1 MKQRLL
7 LALLMLLTSA
17 GFMKVDGQTIVLPK
31 SETSEKVTLTFTG
44 KFSASSYPIVYGT
57 KDGTQV
63 RLQPTGTPGN
73 TVVYSLASSANVDT
87 TYTFNNAYAA
97 AWGEVGVTLDGKVNK
112 FYMAQSDKFTP
123 TITSLSFTNNT
134 VLNYLNLEEASGLTS
149 LNVSGN
155 KELTEIVNLGKAVNL
170 ATLNAASCGFSTID
184 VQGLTKLSSV
194 NLSDNKITAIYHLID
209 SKDNLTELYVA
220 YNDLSST
227 WDLKAYT
234 KLAKLDINGNK
245 LQIVKVTDELLKSS
259 DFNKGIQD
267 FTTTALFSG
276 IKANANLDITNSI
289 SNLNIAPDAF
299 ASAESWMKYN
309 DQTQKYD
316 IDASNEANTI
326 IPKNLVVYRFFDK
339 NKNNVYV
346 DGKYECV
353 LVSENGFRYRVHF
366 TVEPAVVELT
376 RSDLPNG
383 AKIVAYN
390 DASEEVFEK
399 YGSNNN
405 IVQGVTQGKN
415 YVIKVDFSDAGGYEL
430 SKFILKG
437 LDVIDGD
444 LTTNSIK
451 CRVAAKYIS
460 ESDKDEEPSIDAE
473 IVGKDCE
480 VTYSSQVSDRG
491 YFEVYTKDNEGNYT
505 VEVANNAKLAY
516 GTQIRVILSPKED
529 KYKPTLT
536 INNNPI
542 PLDELNQNGQWYAD
556 YTVTGGTLITAS
568 FGDKTSVTMG
578 VLLNGKRLDAAGLSF
593 TGLNVDIK
601 GSNGKDITVNKA
613 HPTVVLLPGG
623 EYQLETKI
631 AKSLGWY
638 IENILVEGKALNVKH
653 EVSGTNDVYRAEF
666 KAPSVNSEIC
676 IIASQLV
683 KDWTVKA
690 TNLDASVTASADLG
704 TQTEIYDGATKSFAF
719 ETSPAGMESFV
730 TVQYKKG
737 TDDWTTDAP
746 KSVGEYEVQL
756 VANTELTKTAE
767 MYGYLPLVT
776 RTAKLV
782 IKEAVPT
789 FQSVPL
795 VTIDEDGNYQ
805 ITGNAKDVNGQDL
818 EGSFDVTSPIPA
830 NTTTS
835 HVVKF
840 TFSPKDNTNYSDV
853 NFVQEVKIGSDSD
866 VKSQPVKV
874 VAADGLSAI
883 IKNADAVLC
892 GAQGEYVEGSK
903 LYIYITYPQGV
914 DPGKI
919 ISSVKSKAPAS
930 LVKASTRNSSSTV
943 VYTYEVPATT
953 KGEELTFTISD
964 DAQLEKTYSVEL
976 SPKASIYKKT
986 YTGCP
991 MTLDDF
997 GVTVNVKKE
1006 DNTPVGDYSISFKK
1020 SSGEKNNGF
1029 PVKVDTYDLVITVP
1043 AGDGHAEKI
1052 QEYPGCLVITKA
1064 VPTIPEWPTAL
1075 PVLKD
1080 KILDLAFLSG
1090 GYSSDVAGSFQWADN
1105 VKNTIPEDGKSYEV
1119 WFVPTDR
1126 DNYEIVKTSGN
1137 DNVKVTVLDITVPIL
1152 MIQTPMYGTITVTDS
1167 ETGVEYRSGQDLTSV
1182 KGLVIKATPA
1192 QYFTFGSLTVNG
1204 TTYATQTVSLPLDGK
1219 TSVEVSALF
1228 NHIEPEEPEIPD
1240 PEIDPDSQYT
1250 ITLPTSLVGAKLSKT
1265 GVYSVKRGGSFSFSV
1280 ATLPADAS
1288 KVVVKIGNV
1297 TIKPSSSG
1305 VYTLSDITSNYTV
1318 SVSLPNPTEIKL
1330 NVPTEYKNKGGYLM
1344 GRVQVQGPRS
1354 TGKFYYNDEVTLIA
1368 FPESG
1373 VKFAGWTGD
1382 VSGLTQVK
1390 EIVLTKDLTVK
1401 ATFSGTPTGIEDIM
1415 AASIT
1420 TGKGCVWVR
1429 GIANADVTIVS
1440 IAGRV
1445 QAQERIS
1452 GDTRIDVPAGIYVVV
1467 LESGSDVKRVKVI
1480 VK

>member
-1 MKQRLL
+1 M
-7 LALLMLLTSA
+7 
-17 GFMKVDGQTIVLPK
+17 
-31 SETSEKVTLTFTG
+31 
-44 KFSASSYPIVYGT
+44 
-57 KDGTQV
+57 
-63 RLQPTGTPGN
+63 
-73 TVVYSLASSANVDT
+73 
-87 TYTFNNAYAA
+87 
-97 AWGEVGVTLDGKVNK
+97 
-112 FYMAQSDKFTP
+112 
-123 TITSLSFTNNT
+123 
-134 VLNYLNLEEASGLTS
+134 
-149 LNVSGN
+149 
-155 KELTEIVNLGKAVNL
+155 
-170 ATLNAASCGFSTID
+170 
-184 VQGLTKLSSV
+184 
-194 NLSDNKITAIYHLID
+194 
-209 SKDNLTELYVA
+209 TELYVA
-220 YNDLSST
+220 KNDLTST
-227 WDLKAYT
+227 WDLTAYT
-234 KLAKLDINGNK
+234 KLAKLDIDGNK
-245 LQIVKVTDELLKSS
+245 LKIVKVTDELLKSD
-259 DFNKGIQD
+259 DFKKGIQD
-267 FTTTALFSG
+267 FTTTALISG
-276 IKANANLDITNSI
+276 QKANANLDITNCI

-326 IPKNLVVYRFFDK
+326 IPENSVVYRFFDK
-339 NKNNVYV
+339 NKDNVYV
-346 DGKYECV
+346 DGEYECV
-353 LVSENGFRYRVHF
+353 LVSENGFKYRVHF

-390 DASEEVFEK
+390 DASEEVFAK
-399 YGSNNN
+399 YGSNSN
-405 IVQGVTQGKN
+405 IVMGVTQGKN
-415 YVIKVDFSDAGGYEL
+415 YVIKVDFSQAGGYEL

-536 INNNPI
+536 INNNSI
-542 PLDELNQNGQWYAD
+542 SLNELNQNGQWYAD
-556 YTVTGGTLITAS
+556 YTVIGGTLITAS

-578 VLLNGKRLDAAGLSF
+578 VLLNGKRLNATGLSF
-593 TGLNVDIK
+593 NGLNVDIK
-601 GSNGKDITVNKA
+601 GSNDKVITVNQTQ
-613 HPTVVLLPGG
+613 PTAVLLPGG

-631 AKSLGWY
+631 AKSMGWY

-653 EVSGTNDVYRAEF
+653 DVSGTNDVYRAEF

-683 KDWTVKA
+683 SDWTVKA
-690 TNLDASVTASADLG
+690 TNLDASATSSSGLG

-746 KSVGEYEVQL
+746 KSVGKYDVQL

-776 RTAKLV
+776 RTAELE
-782 IKEAVPT
+782 IKKAVPT

-818 EGSFDVTSPIPA
+818 EGSFAVISPIPA

-853 NFVQEVKIGSDSD
+853 NFVQEVKIGSVSD
-866 VKSQPVKV
+866 VKSQPVNV
-874 VAADGLSAI
+874 VADDGLSAI

-892 GAQGEYVEGSK
+892 GAQGKYVEGSK
-903 LYIYITYPQGV
+903 LYIYVTYPQGV
-914 DPGKI
+914 DPDKI

-930 LVKASTRNSSSTV
+930 LLVKDQTRNSSSTV

-953 KGEELTFTISD
+953 NGEELTFTITD

-976 SPKASIYKKT
+976 FPKASIYKKT

-997 GVTVNVKKE
+997 GVAVNVKKE
-1006 DNTPVGDYSISFKK
+1006 DNTSVADYSISFKK

-1029 PVKVDTYDLVITVP
+1029 PVKVGTYDLVITVP

-1052 QEYPGCLVITKA
+1052 QEYPGCLEITKA

-1137 DNVKVTVLDITVPIL
+1137 DNVKVAVLDITVPIL

-1167 ETGVEYRSGQDLTSV
+1167 ETGVEYSSGQDLTSV

-1204 TTYATQTVSLPLDGK
+1204 TTYSTQTVSLPLDGK

-1280 ATLPADAS
+1280 STLAADTS
-1288 KVVVKIGNV
+1288 KVVVKVGNV

-1330 NVPTEYKNKGGYLM
+1330 TVPTEYKNAGGYLM
-1344 GRVQVQGPRS
+1344 GRVQVQGSRS

-1382 VSGLTQVK
+1382 VTGLTQVK

-1429 GIANADVTIVS
+1429 GIANADVTIVR
-1440 IAGRV
+1440 A
-1445 QAQERIS
+1445 
-1452 GDTRIDVPAGIYVVV
+1452 
-1467 LESGSDVKRVKVI
+1467 VI
-1480 VK
+1480 LVSMFRLVFM